1 MTLNG
6 IVSISLAD
14 VKRRGRTKVVPLL
27 GAVGE
32 AKRLLIVVSA
42 ASKLK

>member
-1 MTLNG
+1 LPSVGTKIASTNRQRMTLNG

-27 GAVGE
+27 GP
-32 AKRLLIVVSA
+32 
-42 ASKLK
+42 